1 MYILYIY
8 IHRWYGGISYRRC
21 FFCEQQSL
29 CSGKRCWREIAEIA
43 FWRLQ
48 SWAVRKK
55 QQNCADAEMWRC
67 GDGNDCILYD
77 EICLPDMTR
86 CGRCLPRI
94 EKVEAKVACGVSSK
108 KCNAVLHERQ
118 VVSGLRQAEASM
130 RCKCSRSNL
139 IETWIKHWRI

>member
-1 MYILYIY
+1 MEVNR
-8 IHRWYGGISYRRC
+8 RWYMNHRTA
-21 FFCEQQSL
+21 SL
-29 CSGKRCWREIAEIA
+29 RSGKRCWREIAEIETA
-43 FWRLQ
+43 SKLSREEKTVDL
-48 SWAVRKK
+48 R
-55 QQNCADAEMWRC
+55 RC
-67 GDGNDCILYD
+67 GDFGNDCINWKMWRFPLA
-77 EICLPDMTR
+77 DMTR

-139 IETWIKHWRI
+139 IET